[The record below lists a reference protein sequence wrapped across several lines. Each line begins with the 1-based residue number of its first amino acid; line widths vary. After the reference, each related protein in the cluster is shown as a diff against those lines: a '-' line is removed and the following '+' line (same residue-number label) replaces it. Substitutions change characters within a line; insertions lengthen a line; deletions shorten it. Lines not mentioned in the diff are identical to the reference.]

1 MVVVPKTTWIL
12 NNEEEIGSGD
22 DIKIRKYGDK
32 EGYYLEGN
40 VLFVTEEYIE
50 VADFEYNCGQII
62 YITEVEEIL
71 KLKTV

>member
-12 NNEEEIGSGD
+12 SNGEEIGSGD
-22 DIKIRKYGDK
+22 DIKIRKDK
-32 EGYYLEGN
+32 DAEGYYLEGT

-71 KLKTV
+71 KIETV